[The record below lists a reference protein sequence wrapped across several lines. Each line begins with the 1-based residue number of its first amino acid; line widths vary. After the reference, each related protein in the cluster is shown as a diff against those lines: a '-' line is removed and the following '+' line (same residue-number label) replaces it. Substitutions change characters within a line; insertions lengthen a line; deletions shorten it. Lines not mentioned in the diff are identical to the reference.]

1 MTQWIKDTIAVDAA
15 RTLDGLF
22 RERVRRSPQAPA
34 YRSFDKVSGAWRDIS
49 WEETAA
55 EVTRWRAVLS
65 AEGLQCGD
73 RVAIVMRNGREWVV
87 FEQAALSLG
96 LVVVSL
102 YTDDRPDNAAYMLS
116 DSAAKLLLVQDTTQW
131 RRLKDALL
139 PLETLSRVLIG
150 NNFEGTAAGER
161 LRDVTGWLADAADQ
175 PIPAPHQNEP
185 QQLAYIVYTSGTTG
199 RPKGVMLSHH
209 NMLTSAA
216 GGLWTLDVYPQDV
229 FLSMLPVT
237 HTFERSLGYYSP
249 MMAGA
254 TIAHCRSISQLAE
267 DLLAVRPTVMI
278 CVPRVF
284 ERIYTRVQGQM
295 HKRSWL
301 GRRLFYL
308 TIEIGWR
315 RFEVAQGRASR
326 TLSLLLWPL
335 LQRLVARKFV
345 ARLGGRM
352 RWAASGGAALPGPVA
367 RMFIGLGLPIA
378 QGYGLTETSPLIS
391 GNRLDDNDP
400 ASVGVPI
407 PGMAVRIGAQG
418 ELLVKGPGVMQGY
431 WNNHTATYQMID
443 LDGWLHTGDQA
454 RIADHHI
461 YLTGRIKDI
470 LVLSNGE
477 KVPPTDME
485 EAVTLDPLFE
495 QALIVGEGQ
504 AWLAALLVLNP
515 EQWAGFAQQL
525 KLNPLDRASLSDP
538 RTQSAVLAR
547 VAEQLRDFPAYAKVR
562 RAALLLDPWTI
573 ENGMLT
579 PTQKVKRVQV
589 MERHAELISG
599 LFGEL

>member
-1 MTQWIKDTIAVDAA
+1 MTQWIKDTVPVDEA

-22 RERVRRSPQAPA
+22 RERVRRSPRAAA
-34 YRSFDKVSGAWRDIS
+34 YRGFDKATGVWQDSS
-49 WEETAA
+49 WEDIAG
-55 EVTRWRAVLS
+55 EVARWRAAL
-65 AEGLQCGD
+65 AGEGLQPGD
-73 RVAIVMRNGREWVV
+73 RVAVLLRNCKEWVI

-96 LVVVSL
+96 LTVVSL
-102 YTDDRPDNAAYMLS
+102 YTDDRPDNTAYMLS
-116 DSAAKLLLVQDTTQW
+116 DSAAKLLLVQDATQW
-131 RRLKDALL
+131 RRLQSVIE
-139 PLETLSRVLIG
+139 PLSDLNRILIG
-150 NNFEGTAAGER
+150 AGGRGALGGGRLQDASDWLQATAAKAEP
-161 LRDVTGWLADAADQ
+161 RDHGPD
-175 PIPAPHQNEP
+175 
-185 QQLAYIVYTSGTTG
+185 QLAYIVYTSGTTG

-209 NMLTSAA
+209 NVLTSAA
-216 GGLWTLDVYPQDV
+216 GGLWVLDVYPQDV
-229 FLSMLPVT
+229 FLSLLPVT

-249 MMAGA
+249 MMAGS
-254 TIAHCRSISQLAE
+254 TVVYCRSIPQLAE

-278 CVPRVF
+278 SVPRVF

-295 HKRSWL
+295 QKRSWL

-308 TIEIGWR
+308 TIDIGWR
-315 RFEVAQGRASR
+315 RFEVAQGRASH
-326 TLSLLLWPL
+326 TPSLLLWPL
-335 LQRLVARKFV
+335 LERLVARKFM
-345 ARLGGRM
+345 ARLGGRL

-367 RMFIGLGLPIA
+367 RMFIGLGLPIV

-407 PGMAVRIGAQG
+407 PGMEVRIGEQG
-418 ELLVKGPGVMQGY
+418 ELLARGPGLMLGY
-431 WNNHTATYQMID
+431 WSNHTATYQMID
-443 LDGWLHTGDQA
+443 PDGWLHTGDQA
-454 RIADHHI
+454 RIANDHI

-485 EAVTLDPLFE
+485 EAITLDPLFE

-547 VAEQLRDFPAYAKVR
+547 IAAQLRDFPAYAKVR
-562 RAALLLDPWTI
+562 RAALLQDPWTI

-579 PTQKVKRVQV
+579 STQKVKRTQV
-589 MERHAELISG
+589 IERHAKLING
-599 LFGEL
+599 LFSEI

>member
-1 MTQWIKDTIAVDAA
+1 MTQWIKDTIPVDEA

-22 RERVRRSPQAPA
+22 RERVRRSPQAAA
-34 YRSFDKVSGAWRDIS
+34 YRSFDKATGAWVDS
-49 WEETAA
+49 TWA
-55 EVTRWRAVLS
+55 EMAGEVARWRRAL
-65 AEGLQCGD
+65 AGEDLQPGD
-73 RVAIVMRNGREWVV
+73 RVAIVMRNSREWVI

-96 LVVVSL
+96 LTVVSL
-102 YTDDRPDNAAYMLS
+102 YTDDRPDNTAYMLS
-116 DSAAKLLLVQDTTQW
+116 DSAAKLLLVQDATQW
-131 RRLKDALL
+131 RRLQSVIEPL
-139 PLETLSRVLIG
+139 PDLNRILIG
-150 NNFEGTAAGER
+150 AGGRGALGGGRLQDASDWLQATAAKAEP
-161 LRDVTGWLADAADQ
+161 RDHGPD
-175 PIPAPHQNEP
+175 
-185 QQLAYIVYTSGTTG
+185 QLAYIVYTSGTTG

-209 NMLTSAA
+209 NVLTSAA
-216 GGLWTLDVYPQDV
+216 GGVWVLDVYPQDV
-229 FLSMLPVT
+229 FLSLLPVT

-254 TIAHCRSISQLAE
+254 TVAYCRSIPQLAE

-295 HKRSWL
+295 QKRSWL

-308 TIEIGWR
+308 TIDIGWR
-315 RFEVAQGRASR
+315 RFEVAQGRASH
-326 TLSLLLWPL
+326 TPSLLLWPL
-335 LQRLVARKFV
+335 LERLVARKFM
-345 ARLGGRM
+345 ARLGGRL

-367 RMFIGLGLPIA
+367 RMFIGLGLPIV

-407 PGMAVRIGAQG
+407 PGMEVRIGEQG
-418 ELLVKGPGVMQGY
+418 ELLARGPGLMLGY

-443 LDGWLHTGDQA
+443 PDGWLHTGDQA
-454 RIADHHI
+454 RIANDHI

-485 EAVTLDPLFE
+485 EAITLDPLFE

-547 VAEQLRDFPAYAKVR
+547 VAAQLRDFPAYAKVR
-562 RAALLLDPWTI
+562 RAALLQDPWTI

-579 PTQKVKRVQV
+579 PTQKVKRTQV
-589 MERHAELISG
+589 MERHAELING
-599 LFGEL
+599 LFSEI

>member
-1 MTQWIKDTIAVDAA
+1 MTQWIKDIIPLEQAS
-15 RTLDGLF
+15 TLDGLF
-22 RERVRRSPQAPA
+22 RERVRRSPQMAA
-34 YRSFDKVSGAWRDIS
+34 YRSYDKTTGVWVDSTWA
-49 WEETAA
+49 ETAG
-55 EVTRWRAVLS
+55 EVVRWRTALAS
-65 AEGLQCGD
+65 EDLQPGD
-73 RVAIVMRNGREWVV
+73 RVAILMRNSREWMI

-102 YTDDRPDNAAYMLS
+102 YTDDRPDNTAYMLD
-116 DSAAKLLLVQDTTQW
+116 DSAAKLLLVQDATQW
-131 RRLKDALL
+131 RRLQATVQ
-139 PLETLSRVLIG
+139 PLAGLSRILIG
-150 NNFEGTAAGER
+150 GSGQQFDNDARIQNLSDWLTQAAE
-161 LRDVTGWLADAADQ
+161 AAVE
-175 PIPAPHQNEP
+175 PHDHGP

-209 NMLTSAA
+209 NVLTSAA
-216 GGLWTLDVYPQDV
+216 GGLWVLEVYPQDV
-229 FLSMLPVT
+229 FLSILPVS
-237 HTFERSLGYYSP
+237 HTFERTLGYYSP

-254 TIAHCRSISQLAE
+254 TVAYCRSIPQLAE

-284 ERIYTRVQGQM
+284 ERIYTRVQSQLQ
-295 HKRSWL
+295 KRSWL
-301 GRRLFYL
+301 GRRLFSL
-308 TIEIGWR
+308 MIDIGWR

-326 TLSLLLWPL
+326 TPGLLLWPL
-335 LQRLVARKFV
+335 LERLVARKFL

-352 RWAASGGAALPGPVA
+352 RWAASGGAALPAPVA

-400 ASVGVPI
+400 ASVGVSI
-407 PGMAVRIGAQG
+407 PGMEVRIGEQS
-418 ELLVKGPGVMQGY
+418 ELLARGPGVMQGY

-443 LDGWLHTGDQA
+443 ADGWLHTGDQA
-454 RIADHHI
+454 RIENNHI

-485 EAVTLDPLFE
+485 ATITLDPLFE

-504 AWLAALLVLNP
+504 AWLGALLVLNP
-515 EQWAGFAQQL
+515 EQWDGFAKHL
-525 KLNPLDRASLSDP
+525 KLDPLDRASLTDS

-547 VAEQLRDFPAYAKVR
+547 VAEQLRGFPAYAKVR
-562 RAALLLDPWTI
+562 RAALLLDPWTV
-573 ENGMLT
+573 ENGLLSLT
-579 PTQKVKRVQV
+579 LKLKRSQV
-589 MERHAELISG
+589 IERHAELIRE
-599 LFGEL
+599 LFDEA

>member
-1 MTQWIKDTIAVDAA
+1 MTQWIKDTIPVDIA

-22 RERVRRSPQAPA
+22 RERVRRSPQAVA
-34 YRSFDKVSGAWRDIS
+34 YRSFDKASGTWQDS
-49 WEETAA
+49 TWEGLNT
-55 EVTRWRAVLS
+55 EVARWRGALA
-65 AEGLQCGD
+65 AEGLQAGD
-73 RVAIVMRNGREWVV
+73 RVAILMRNGVEWVI

-102 YTDDRPDNAAYMLS
+102 YTDDRPDNTAYMLS
-116 DSAAKLLLVQDTTQW
+116 DSATTVLLVQDATQW
-131 RRLKDALL
+131 RRLKDAVL
-139 PLETLSRVLIG
+139 PLESLARVLIG
-150 NNFEGTAAGER
+150 NGFEATGPGER
-161 LRDVTGWLADAADQ
+161 VRDVTSWLAAATRQ
-175 PIPAPHQNEP
+175 PTPAPQQNEP

-199 RPKGVMLSHH
+199 RPKGVMLSHQ
-209 NMLTSAA
+209 NVLSSAA
-216 GGLWTLDVYPQDV
+216 GGLWVLEVYPQDV
-229 FLSMLPVT
+229 FLSLLPVT

-254 TIAHCRSISQLAE
+254 TVAYCRSIPQLAE

-295 HKRSWL
+295 QKRSWL

-308 TIEIGWR
+308 TIDIGWR

-326 TLSLLLWPL
+326 TPGLLLWPL
-335 LQRLVARKFV
+335 LEKLVARKFL
-345 ARLGGRM
+345 ARLGGRL
-352 RWAASGGAALPGPVA
+352 RWAASGGAALPAPVA
-367 RMFIGLGLPIA
+367 RMFIGLGLPII

-400 ASVGVPI
+400 ASVGVSI
-407 PGMAVRIGAQG
+407 PGMEVRIGEQD
-418 ELLVKGPGVMQGY
+418 ELLARGPGVMLGY

-443 LDGWLHTGDQA
+443 PEGWLHTGDQA
-454 RIADHHI
+454 RIANHHI
-461 YLTGRIKDI
+461 YITGRIKDI

-477 KVPPTDME
+477 KAPPTDME
-485 EAVTLDPLFE
+485 EAITLDPLFE

-504 AWLAALLVLNP
+504 ASLAALLVLNP

-525 KLNPLDRASLSDP
+525 KLDPRDRASLSDP
-538 RTQSAVLAR
+538 RTQRAVLAR
-547 VAEQLRDFPAYAKVR
+547 VAAQLRGFPVYAKVR

-579 PTQKVKRVQV
+579 PTQKIKRSQV
-589 MERHAELISG
+589 MERHAELIRG
-599 LFGEL
+599 LFDEG

>member
-1 MTQWIKDTIAVDAA
+1 MTQWIKDTIPVDEA

-22 RERVRRSPQAPA
+22 RERVRRSPRAVA
-34 YRSFDKVSGAWRDIS
+34 YRGFDKATGVWQDSS
-49 WEETAA
+49 WEDIAG
-55 EVTRWRAVLS
+55 EVARWRAALVG
-65 AEGLQCGD
+65 EGLQPGE
-73 RVAIVMRNGREWVV
+73 RVAVLLRNCKEWVI

-96 LVVVSL
+96 LTVVSL
-102 YTDDRPDNAAYMLS
+102 YTDDRPDNTAYMLS
-116 DSAAKLLLVQDTTQW
+116 DSAAKLLLVQDATQW
-131 RRLKDALL
+131 RRLQSVIEPL
-139 PLETLSRVLIG
+139 PDLNRILIG
-150 NNFEGTAAGER
+150 AGGRGALGGGRLQDASDWLQATAAKVEP
-161 LRDVTGWLADAADQ
+161 RDHGPD
-175 PIPAPHQNEP
+175 
-185 QQLAYIVYTSGTTG
+185 QLAYIVYTSGTTG

-209 NMLTSAA
+209 NVLTSAA
-216 GGLWTLDVYPQDV
+216 GGVWVLDVYPQDV
-229 FLSMLPVT
+229 FLSLLPVT

-254 TIAHCRSISQLAE
+254 TVVYCRSIPQLAE

-295 HKRSWL
+295 QKRSWL

-308 TIEIGWR
+308 TIDIGWR
-315 RFEVAQGRASR
+315 RFEVAQGRASH
-326 TLSLLLWPL
+326 TPSLLLWPL
-335 LQRLVARKFV
+335 LERLVARKFM
-345 ARLGGRM
+345 ARLGGRL

-367 RMFIGLGLPIA
+367 RMFIGLGLSIV

-407 PGMAVRIGAQG
+407 PGMEVRIGEQG
-418 ELLVKGPGVMQGY
+418 ELLARGPGLMLGY

-443 LDGWLHTGDQA
+443 PDGWLHTGDQA
-454 RIADHHI
+454 RIANDHI

-485 EAVTLDPLFE
+485 EAITLDPLFE

-547 VAEQLRDFPAYAKVR
+547 VAAQLRDFPAYAKVR
-562 RAALLLDPWTI
+562 RAALLQDPWTI

-579 PTQKVKRVQV
+579 PTQKVKRTQV
-589 MERHAELISG
+589 MERHAGLING
-599 LFGEL
+599 LFSEI

>member
-1 MTQWIKDTIAVDAA
+1 MTQWIKDTIPVEQA

-34 YRSFDKVSGAWRDIS
+34 YRSFDKASGAWLDSS
-49 WEETAA
+49 WEEMDA
-55 EVTRWRAVLS
+55 EVARWRGALA
-65 AEGLQCGD
+65 AEGLQAGD
-73 RVAIVMRNGREWVV
+73 RVAILMRNGREWVI

-102 YTDDRPDNAAYMLS
+102 YTDDRPDNTAYMLS
-116 DSAAKLLLVQDTTQW
+116 DSATKLLLVQDATQW
-131 RRLKDALL
+131 RRMKDALL
-139 PLETLSRVLIG
+139 PLESLTRVLIG
-150 NNFEGTAAGER
+150 NSFEAAGAGER
-161 LRDVTGWLADAADQ
+161 VCDVTSWLAMVAGQ
-175 PIPAPHQNEP
+175 PVPPPQQNEP

-199 RPKGVMLSHH
+199 RPKGVMLSHQ
-209 NMLTSAA
+209 NVLTSAA
-216 GGLWTLDVYPQDV
+216 GGLWVLDIYPQDV
-229 FLSMLPVT
+229 FLSLLPVT

-254 TIAHCRSISQLAE
+254 TVVYCRSIPQLAE

-295 HKRSWL
+295 QKRSWL

-308 TIEIGWR
+308 TIDIGWR

-326 TLSLLLWPL
+326 TSDLLLWPL
-335 LQRLVARKFV
+335 LERLVARKFM
-345 ARLGGRM
+345 ARLGGRL

-367 RMFIGLGLPIA
+367 RLFIGLGLPIV

-407 PGMAVRIGAQG
+407 PGMEVRVGEQS
-418 ELLVKGPGVMQGY
+418 ELLARGPGVMLGY
-431 WNNHTATYQMID
+431 WNNHTATYEMID
-443 LDGWLHTGDQA
+443 PEGWLHTGDQA
-454 RIADHHI
+454 RIANHHI

-485 EAVTLDPLFE
+485 EAITLDPLFE

-515 EQWAGFAQQL
+515 EQWSGFAQQL
-525 KLNPLDRASLSDP
+525 KLNPLDRASLADP
-538 RTQSAVLAR
+538 RTQSAVLGR
-547 VAEQLRDFPAYAKVR
+547 VAAQLRDFPAYAKVR
-562 RAALLLDPWTI
+562 RAVLLLDPWTI

-579 PTQKVKRVQV
+579 PTQKVKRSQV
-589 MERHAELISG
+589 MEHHAELING
-599 LFGEL
+599 LFGEI